1 MMVKSQFQFPGQA
14 KPQHARLVHVQAD
27 ALLLLHCRHGGGHR
41 PPRHLR
47 PLAAQLLSGETPI
60 PPGATGP
67 IDLHKSLVDKMSL
80 LSISQETEGSEGS
93 TTPTWILVI
102 ILCGLSV
109 IFAIAYLYH
118 QKVRLPRRRSARE
131 EERIERERNAR
142 NMAFLERL
150 MQNEGN
156 PPPA

>member
-1 MMVKSQFQFPGQA
+1 
-14 KPQHARLVHVQAD
+14 
-27 ALLLLHCRHGGGHR
+27 
-41 PPRHLR
+41 
-47 PLAAQLLSGETPI
+47 
-60 PPGATGP
+60 
-67 IDLHKSLVDKMSL
+67 MSL

-102 ILCGLSV
+102 ILCGLSM